1 MGKYWIC
8 FAKIFSLWAPKQ
20 NWPIENLMFAYN
32 NFLHNRNNNN
42 GHSDN
47 VNDNTKGYVNVL
59 LMLTTT
65 TGCELRAEHK
75 NPKAKN
81 TSKNKG
87 ELENETQNKPQ
98 RQDDRRIRRRRSLD
112 GKPRGQLN
120 RYTERINET
129 KPIPRGDTLPEFA
142 FGFHLAPVIAPAS
155 IASIHT
161 SPNLP
166 NRSASP
172 RMSCGNVWGMSVVVT
187 ISITIRITKRRQPRD
202 IGFFFVF
209 SVGGAEVVSG

>member
-1 MGKYWIC
+1 
-8 FAKIFSLWAPKQ
+8 
-20 NWPIENLMFAYN
+20 MFAYN

-42 GHSDN
+42 GTSYHVSDN
-47 VNDNTKGYVNVL
+47 YNDNTKGYVNVL

-65 TGCELRAEHK
+65 TSCGLNIK
-75 NPKAKN
+75 LKKKN

-129 KPIPRGDTLPEFA
+129 KPIPRGDTLPKFA
-142 FGFHLAPVIAPAS
+142 FGFHLAPVIAPD
-155 IASIHT
+155 IASTHT
-161 SPNLP
+161 SRRIQ
-166 NRSASP
+166 NRSTTHQSLPSDVLWQCVGHVSGCHHQHHHQNHQAPSAS
-172 RMSCGNVWGMSVVVT
+172 RYWL
-187 ISITIRITKRRQPRD
+187 
-202 IGFFFVF
+202 FFVLF
-209 SVGGAEVVSG
+209 FLWEGRKS